1 MREFAVAVYQ
11 LTGEP
16 ILITPE
22 ANNGKREI
30 LPTSNIGDSGGFQCL
45 GGSNWTIC
53 SPLSQINSEH
63 FETFSLS
70 YWGPILITPEG
81 QLWEKGN
88 SSNFQ
93 YG

>member
-30 LPTSNIGDSGGFQCL
+30 LATSNMDVTEGIQCL
-45 GGSNWTIC
+45 VVYDRYRNRQIRYADIHADYLI
-53 SPLSQINSEH
+53 LSD
-63 FETFSLS
+63 L
-70 YWGPILITPEG
+70 L
-81 QLWEKGN
+81 
-88 SSNFQ
+88 
-93 YG
+93 